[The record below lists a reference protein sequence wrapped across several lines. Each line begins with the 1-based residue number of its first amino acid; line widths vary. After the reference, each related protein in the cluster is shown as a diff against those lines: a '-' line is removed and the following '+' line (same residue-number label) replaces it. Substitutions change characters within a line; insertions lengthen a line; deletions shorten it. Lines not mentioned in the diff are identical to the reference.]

1 MLIAMSQPAGAHAM
15 KSHRRLFLSA
25 AAATLALP
33 AWARDAAPTAGPA
46 LDARVQAFLDSK
58 RGEWRRGVNLW
69 NVSEGGARVMH
80 DLVVQRGHRRIL
92 DIGTSTGHSALWLA
106 WAASKTGGRV
116 TTIEIDPGRHAEALR
131 NFREA
136 GLDGFIDARLGD
148 AHELVKQL
156 PGPWDFVFQD
166 ADKDWSLN
174 YWNAL
179 KDKLSPRACYAVD
192 HVMHSRSPGIRG
204 FVESAQG
211 DARFEHRVHDMGG
224 GDLFVVC
231 GKG

>member
-1 MLIAMSQPAGAHAM
+1 MTHP
-15 KSHRRLFLSA
+15 RRLFLSVA
-25 AAATLALP
+25 AALALP
-33 AWARDAAPTAGPA
+33 AWAREAAPPPAGPE
-46 LDARVQAFLDSK
+46 LDARVKAYLERK
-58 RGEWRRGVNLW
+58 RGDWGRGVNLW
-69 NVSEGGARVMH
+69 NVDEAGARLMH

-116 TTIEIDPGRHAEALR
+116 TTIEIDAGRHAEAVR
-131 NFREA
+131 NFRES
-136 GLDGFIDARLGD
+136 GLDAFIDARLGD
-148 AHELVKQL
+148 AREAVQQL

-166 ADKDWSLN
+166 ADKEWSLN

-192 HVMHSRSPGIRG
+192 HVMRARSPGIRG

-211 DARFEHRVHDMGG
+211 DARFEHRVHEMGR

-231 GKG
+231 AKG

>member
-1 MLIAMSQPAGAHAM
+1 MTLT
-15 KSHRRLFLSA
+15 RRLLLA
-25 AAATLALP
+25 LTGTLALP
-33 AWARDAAPTAGPA
+33 AAAREATTPGADAA
-46 LDARVQAFLDSK
+46 LDARVQAFMERK
-58 RGEWRRGVNLW
+58 RGDWGRGINLW
-69 NVSEGGARVMH
+69 NVQEAGARLMH
-80 DLVVQRGHRRIL
+80 GLVIERRHQRIL

-106 WAASKTGGRV
+106 WAAARTGGRV

-131 NFREA
+131 NFRDA

-148 AHELVKQL
+148 AHELVQQL

-192 HVMHSRSPGIRG
+192 HVMRSRSPGIRG
-204 FVESAQG
+204 FVEAAQN

>member
-1 MLIAMSQPAGAHAM
+1 M

-69 NVSEGGARVMH
+69 NVPEGGARVMH

-116 TTIEIDPGRHAEALR
+116 TTIEIDPGRHAEAR
-131 NFREA
+131 SAYQKARAAQPEEA
-136 GLDGFIDARLGD
+136 GLG
-148 AHELVKQL
+148 
-156 PGPWDFVFQD
+156 
-166 ADKDWSLN
+166 
-174 YWNAL
+174 AL
-179 KDKLSPRACYAVD
+179 EIKLDDLA
-192 HVMHSRSPGIRG
+192 
-204 FVESAQG
+204 EEQAQ
-211 DARFEHRVHDMGG
+211 
-224 GDLFVVC
+224 
-231 GKG
+231 

>member
-1 MLIAMSQPAGAHAM
+1 MHSERVRYVLVPGWYGSEDAHWQSHWQRALPNASRVEQQDWITPLRADWIAELDAEIRRQPGPVVLIA
-15 KSHRRLFLSA
+15 
-25 AAATLALP
+25 
-33 AWARDAAPTAGPA
+33 
-46 LDARVQAFLDSK
+46 
-58 RGEWRRGVNLW
+58 
-69 NVSEGGARVMH
+69 
-80 DLVVQRGHRRIL
+80 
-92 DIGTSTGHSALWLA
+92 HSLGCVTVALW
-106 WAASKTGGRV
+106 AAQAERRV
-116 TTIEIDPGRHAEALR
+116 RDQVRGALLVAPADVERESCAEALR

>member
-1 MLIAMSQPAGAHAM
+1 MVHA
-15 KSHRRLFLSA
+15 RRHFCLAL
-25 AAATLALP
+25 AATLAPP
-33 AWARDAAPTAGPA
+33 AWAREAAPAPGPE
-46 LDARVQAFLDSK
+46 LDQHVQAFLDSK
-58 RGEWRRGVNLW
+58 RGDWHRGINLW
-69 NVSEGGARVMH
+69 NVPEAGARLMR
-80 DLVVQRGHRRIL
+80 DLVVERGHRRIL

-131 NFREA
+131 NFRA
-136 GLDGFIDARLGD
+136 ARLDGWIDARLGD
-148 AHELVKQL
+148 AHALVEQL

-166 ADKDWSLN
+166 ADKGWSLN

-192 HVMHSRSPGIRG
+192 HVMRSSSPGIRG
-204 FVESAQG
+204 FVEAARG

-224 GDLFVVC
+224 GDLLVVC
-231 GKG
+231 GRGG